1 MNYNT
6 AKKKNLDAQGEEGM
20 EEERRL
26 GEELL

>member
-6 AKKKNLDAQGEEGM
+6 AKKNLDAQGEEGM
-20 EEERRL
+20 EEECRL